1 MKKGLM
7 VALVLVLIV
16 SIGFLTGCKKKE
28 EEVKVYKVGAAM
40 SSFSDKGQTYLQD
53 GVRAFDAENDDV
65 EILMTD
71 AKDDAAVQLNQV
83 ETLLTK
89 GVDAILIVPVDISAL
104 KPVFKKCKEDGVK
117 LVIANRMPSEEF
129 HGDFDVYTGSESIQ
143 AGILQAE
150 WIAEAM
156 QPEGG
161 TVGIIMGPLGHE
173 AARMRTEGNK
183 QVFAKYDNIEIV
195 MDAEGKWDRAKGMQI
210 AENWIQSGANL
221 DAILCNNDEMAIGT
235 LLAAEGAKLADED
248 IIIGGVDA
256 TPDALE
262 YLGEGLDVTVFQNM
276 NAQGYNGA
284 AAAYKLAK
292 GDTVEKW
299 DWIPF
304 ETVTPENMSE
314 YK

>member
-1 MKKGLM
+1 MIKRM
-7 VALVLVLIV
+7 TMVLVVLSMLIIPMAV
-16 SIGFLTGCKKKE
+16 FAAGQQDDGVVTI
-28 EEVKVYKVGAAM
+28 GAAM

-65 EILMTD
+65 EVLMTD
-71 AKDDAAVQLNQV
+71 AKDDPAVQLNQV

-104 KPVFKKCKEDGVK
+104 KPVFAKCKEDGVA
-117 LVIANRMPSEEF
+117 LVIANRMPAEEF
-129 HGDFDVYTGSESIQ
+129 HDDFDVYTGSESIQ

-150 WIAEAM
+150 WVAEAM
-156 QPEGG
+156 QPAGG
-161 TVGIIMGPLGHE
+161 TVGILMGPLGHE
-173 AARMRTEGNK
+173 AAMMRTEGNK
-183 QVFAKYDNIEIV
+183 QIFDKYDNIEVV

-221 DAILCNNDEMAIGT
+221 TAIVCNNDEMAIGT
-235 LLAAEGAKLADED
+235 LLAAEGANLADED
-248 IIIGGVDA
+248 IIIAGIDA

-262 YLGEGLDVTVFQNM
+262 YLGKGLDVTVFQNM

-284 AAAYKLAK
+284 AACYKLVK
-292 GDTVEKW
+292 GEAVEKW

-304 ETVTPENMSE
+304 ELVTTENMSE

>member
-1 MKKGLM
+1 MSKRF
-7 VALVLVLIV
+7 VLVMIALIMIIV
-16 SIGFLTGCKKKE
+16 PASVFAEGQSDGTIKI
-28 EEVKVYKVGAAM
+28 GAAM

-53 GVRAFDAENDDV
+53 GVRAFDAEHDDV
-65 EILMTD
+65 EVIMTD

-83 ETLLTK
+83 ETLLVK

-104 KPVFKKCKEDGVK
+104 KPVFKKCKDDGVK
-117 LVIANRMPSEEF
+117 LVIANRMPAEEF
-129 HGDFDVYTGSESIQ
+129 HNDFDVYTGSESIQ

-150 WIAEAM
+150 WVAESM

-161 TVGIIMGPLGHE
+161 KVGIIMGPLGHE

-195 MDAEGKWDRAKGMQI
+195 MDAEAKWDRAKGMQV
-210 AENWIQSGANL
+210 AENWIQSGADL
-221 DAILCNNDEMAIGT
+221 DAICCNNDEMAIGT
-235 LLAAEGAKLADED
+235 LLAAQGANVADED
-248 IIIGGVDA
+248 LIIAGVDA

-262 YLGEGLDVTVFQNM
+262 YLGKGLDVTVFQNM

-284 AAAYKLAK
+284 KAAYELAK
-292 GDTVEKW
+292 GESVEKW